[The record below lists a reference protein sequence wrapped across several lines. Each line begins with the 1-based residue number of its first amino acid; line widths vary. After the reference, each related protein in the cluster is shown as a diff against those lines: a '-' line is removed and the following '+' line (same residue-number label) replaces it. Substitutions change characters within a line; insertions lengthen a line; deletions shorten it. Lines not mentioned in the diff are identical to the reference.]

1 MSETDTAL
9 SESET
14 HALRASKELKSHL
27 TVLDTLAS
35 PALGVLAVASGIY
48 TYLGVSTLLEDNGAI
63 TFFAAIAYSIA
74 VSVGIFV
81 FFGIPGAT
89 SGHQDVKSVCIF
101 CIFERRQDVRTSGEL
116 GIGNQKLEVKLH

>member
-27 TVLDTLAS
+27 TILDTFVS

-48 TYLGVSTLLEDNGAI
+48 TYLGANGVMKRGEKTPHSINRVLL
-63 TFFAAIAYSIA
+63 
-74 VSVGIFV
+74 
-81 FFGIPGAT
+81 
-89 SGHQDVKSVCIF
+89 
-101 CIFERRQDVRTSGEL
+101 
-116 GIGNQKLEVKLH
+116 